1 MAGKRRYLDFCQRM
15 SLSPLPTTKKKLVS
29 FVAFTTQQGLK
40 HQTIKCY
47 LVAIGHLQIDCG
59 GATPELKACPCCP
72 CPYGERSENRQE
84 WKSGLVSR

>member
-15 SLSPLPTTKKKLVS
+15 SLSPLPTTKNKLVS

-47 LVAIGHLQIDCG
+47 LVVIGHLQIDCG
-59 GATPELKACPCCP
+59 G
-72 CPYGERSENRQE
+72 GD
-84 WKSGLVSR
+84 SRVESMPLLSLSLWGAK